1 MLVDSKL
8 INLGEVFLREI
19 IFYIVCVGE
28 SDIDKWKFCRY
39 VWENLFWVEKDYKG
53 ENLVVSD
60 IDENKLVVK
69 IYKHERAKK

>member
-1 MLVDSKL
+1 MIRVSGSK
-8 INLGEVFLREI
+8 I
-19 IFYIVCVGE
+19 Y
-28 SDIDKWKFCRY
+28 WQKFCRY

>member
-1 MLVDSKL
+1 MKVLLRNLTKFETFYMIRVSGSK
-8 INLGEVFLREI
+8 I
-19 IFYIVCVGE
+19 Y
-28 SDIDKWKFCRY
+28 WQKFCRY